1 MCASPVTCR
10 LFRGKWL
17 NRGRLHTEPW
27 KMGKG
32 GYGKGWSRGKPW
44 QNGSQ
49 QWRHHYPVQQNYQQW
64 HNAYQ
69 HQPAEP
75 SLGRLCNGVLTSAWE
90 GLCSGVTA
98 AALKAVEHTANA
110 FLKPKSEQQ
119 VDKEKVEDHGAKSIM
134 ACLAGKSA
142 EPGPATEGAAGKA
155 SASMPDQLMLSV
167 LELQREQMQQQTLIQ
182 QQILCLQ
189 NAPLA
194 PSTASEQTSERK
206 PSRTTRKTIPPSA
219 ETTPTNSSKAGTPA
233 TKRVPSKKLPV
244 KNACRARPATL
255 PKTRKAAR
263 GDSLQK
269 RKRGKKE

>member
-17 NRGRLHTEPW
+17 NRGRLHTKPW

-142 EPGPATEGAAGKA
+142 EPAPATEGAA
-155 SASMPDQLMLSV
+155 L
-167 LELQREQMQQQTLIQ
+167 
-182 QQILCLQ
+182 
-189 NAPLA
+189 
-194 PSTASEQTSERK
+194 
-206 PSRTTRKTIPPSA
+206 
-219 ETTPTNSSKAGTPA
+219 TNSCCQSLSCNENKCSSK
-233 TKRVPSKKLPV
+233 L
-244 KNACRARPATL
+244 
-255 PKTRKAAR
+255 
-263 GDSLQK
+263 
-269 RKRGKKE
+269 